1 MTEAEWR
8 TSNNVPE
15 MLGWLAWGMRP
26 ARKWN
31 LFSLACIEPI
41 RPHLSDPRLTAA
53 LDVLAKHAEGE
64 CDYQELLN
72 ASQNADAAVE
82 AILLDPS
89 EQRWFHVQL
98 AAAEAVMSA
107 FRLESMVDTSAVPA
121 GCATVLAWSASPGYE
136 ATVRQQANHRHVAL
150 VHEIFGNPFRPVE
163 LDPLWLTFDVQ
174 ALARGIYDAQAFDR
188 MPILADGL
196 QDADC
201 DNSDILTHCRD
212 PHAEHVRGCWVLDLL
227 LRK

>member
-1 MTEAEWR
+1 MSEAEWR
-8 TSNNVPE
+8 TSSNVPE
-15 MLGWLAWGMRP
+15 MLGWLAWGMQP

-41 RPHLSDPRLTAA
+41 RSHLSDPRLTAA

-64 CDYQELLN
+64 CDFQELLN
-72 ASQNADAAVE
+72 ASQNADAAME
-82 AILLDPS
+82 AILDDPS
-89 EQRWFHVQL
+89 EQRWFYIQL
-98 AAAEAVMSA
+98 AAAEAVA
-107 FRLESMVDTSAVPA
+107 FATNPVNMEDDFAVPA
-121 GCATVLAWSASPGYE
+121 RCATVLAWSAEPKYE
-136 ATVRQQANHRHVAL
+136 ATVRQQANSQHVAL

-174 ALARGIYDAQAFDR
+174 TLASGIYDAQAFDR
-188 MPILADGL
+188 MPILADAL

-201 DNSDILTHCRD
+201 DNSDVLSHCRD
-212 PHAEHVRGCWVLDLL
+212 LHAGHVRGCWVLDLL